1 MEGDNN
7 VSIIVGDLQ
16 LILDK
21 QLRPQLME
29 QHSLKNKQLHEY
41 KHLLLLRDIWWSKL

>member
-7 VSIIVGDLQ
+7 VSLIVGDLQ
-16 LILDK
+16 LILDE

-29 QHSLKNKQLHEY
+29 QHALRKCKQLHEY
-41 KHLLLLRDIWWSKL
+41 KHLLLLRDI